1 MRIKAEWHPLKKVM
15 IHRPGTEIDYAML
28 SPRPFLFE
36 RPYRT
41 RVAISE
47 HEHLEDTLKE
57 NGVKVEVLSN
67 FIMERADSDPE
78 FREALEQKVLSLVR
92 FYGNIESAEAAH
104 SELEKNLSIL
114 DSSTLFKIMTLEPSI
129 DLKLDVPE
137 GLEYPT
143 VYSNL
148 PLANLY
154 FMRDQQA
161 VTPGGVIV
169 GNMKRKQ
176 RMREPEITEFVWKEA
191 EKEKSIYRITG
202 NGIFEGGDF
211 MPAGNFCLIGI
222 GSRSNFDGAMQAIS
236 SGFLE
241 YDEVGVVENPIYDFM
256 EELPKDP
263 MVNMHLDTYFNI
275 AGDGIAV
282 GAEELMKK
290 AKISIFSG
298 KDRESLKPMRETT
311 LYEYLKNKDFNFI
324 NLGVSEQLSYSSNFL
339 TLADKKIMT
348 VNVSNVLERLLKE
361 RVFPDTVES
370 EVVKDMN
377 KRGKE
382 NLFPNRKEIHD
393 LGIDN
398 IPIKLSELTGGYGG
412 AHCMTAALER

>member
-1 MRIKAEWHPLKKVM
+1 MRVKAEWHSLKRVM
-15 IHRPGTEIDYAML
+15 MHRPGTEIDYAML

-36 RPYRT
+36 RPYKT
-41 RVAISE
+41 RVAIKE
-47 HEHLEDTLKE
+47 HEALESVLKE
-57 NGVKVEVLSN
+57 NGVHVDVLSD
-67 FIMERADSDPE
+67 FIMGKADSDPD
-78 FREALEQKVLSLVR
+78 FRKALEQKVLSLIR
-92 FYGNIESAEAAH
+92 YYGNVESAEAAQA
-104 SELEKNLSIL
+104 EIEKNISIL

-129 DLKLDVPE
+129 DLKLDVVE

-161 VTPGGVIV
+161 VTPGGILI

-176 RMREPEITEFVWKEA
+176 RMREPEITEFVLREA
-191 EKEKSIYRITG
+191 IREPNLHTITG

-211 MPAGNFCLIGI
+211 MPADKFCMIGI
-222 GSRSNFDGAMQAIS
+222 GSRTNFDGAMQAMA
-236 SGFLE
+236 SGFLD
-241 YDEVGVVENPIYDFM
+241 YDEIAVVENPVYDFM
-256 EELPKDP
+256 EEMPKDP

-282 GAEELMKK
+282 GSEQLMKK
-290 AKISIFSG
+290 AKVSIFSG
-298 KDRESLKPMRETT
+298 KSREETKPVLETN
-311 LYEYLKNKDFNFI
+311 LHDYLKGKDFNFI

-339 TLADKKIMT
+339 TIADRKIVT
-348 VNVSNVLERLLKE
+348 VNVQSVLERLLKE
-361 RVFPDTVES
+361 HVFPEDIEK
-370 EVVKDMN
+370 EVSSDLNRK
-377 KRGKE
+377 GKE
-382 NLFPNRKEIHD
+382 NLFPTRKEIKE

-398 IPIKLSELTGGYGG
+398 ITVDLSELTGGYGG

>member
-1 MRIKAEWHPLKKVM
+1 MRIKAEWHSLKKVM
-15 IHRPGTEIDYAML
+15 MHKPGTEIDYAML

-47 HEHLEDTLKE
+47 HENLEQTLKE
-57 NGVKVEVLSN
+57 NGVKVEILSN
-67 FIMERADSDPE
+67 YIMERADKDPD
-78 FREALEQKVLSLVR
+78 FRSALEKKVLSLVR
-92 FYGNIESAEAAH
+92 FYGNIESAETAQT
-104 SELEKNLSIL
+104 ELEKNLPIL

-129 DLKLDVPE
+129 DLKLDVTE

-169 GNMKRKQ
+169 GSMKRKQ

-191 EKEKSIYRITG
+191 KKEKDLYRITG

-211 MPAGNFCLIGI
+211 MPAGDFCLIGI

-236 SGFLE
+236 SGFLD
-241 YDEVGVVENPIYDFM
+241 YDEVAVVENPIYDFM
-256 EELPKDP
+256 EGLPKDP

-275 AGDGIAV
+275 AADGIAV

-290 AKISIFSG
+290 AKVSIFSG
-298 KDRESLKPMRETT
+298 RNREETKAVSET
-311 LYEYLKNKDFNFI
+311 NLYDYLKGKDFNFI

-339 TLADKKIMT
+339 TLSDKKIVT

-361 RVFPDTVES
+361 HVFPDNVER
-370 EVVKDMN
+370 EVLSDLN
-377 KRGKE
+377 RRGRD
-382 NLFPNRKEIHD
+382 NLFPNRKEIRE

-398 IPIKLSELTGGYGG
+398 ITVNLSELTGGYGG